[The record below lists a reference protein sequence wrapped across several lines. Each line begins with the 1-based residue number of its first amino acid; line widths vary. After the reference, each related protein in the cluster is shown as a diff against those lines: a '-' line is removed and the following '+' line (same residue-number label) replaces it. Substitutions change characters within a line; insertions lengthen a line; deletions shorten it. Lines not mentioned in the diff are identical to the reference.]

1 MTGSIL
7 TVIGKA
13 KLANATSENQLEIT
27 HVAVGDGNGSYP
39 VLTENMVA
47 LANEVWRGTASTPI
61 HDTQAPNTLMFESAI
76 PPDVGGFTIREIA
89 IFDRSGAMIAIGHVD
104 PAQQK
109 PLPTQSTG
117 INMTVRIVIA
127 LANAA
132 ETNLILQTEKLE
144 QQAGKGMEQEQLEE
158 PVTHVSRRKLLTAFG
173 MAGAALAAGSILPG
187 SLTAYGKEGLS
198 VAGTVYEGS
207 NGKDKIPPGIAAKLE
222 LVTHNELAG
231 RDMAEAHPASAILDS
246 SGLSQ
251 QQVND
256 YNRHVDSISDMLAI
270 LSPQNGMR
278 VAVKGYHS
286 PDTLIELNPYKGGG
300 IFIWD
305 ATSTSTANSGT
316 VFQVPGI
323 ATGRWI
329 RLDCSEVTV
338 EMFGSKGDGVYDDR
352 PSFQAAINYLHGR
365 GGGELVVPKPIVEYR
380 WKSYDATNSACLVI
394 PAPTRSIYLDP
405 ISIRGTANLTSI
417 KVDLGTGVTIEAA
430 ILLKGGGLYKKF
442 ENLSVWGG
450 ATATAPNCNYVLKGS
465 DTYYPNMAIRQCQ
478 FYVAKK
484 DCVRLATY
492 VTLLEQLQTAYSPRG
507 IVIAG
512 PGVNDSGVC
521 TSVTLNSCYA
531 LNHTEFGYWF
541 GESTYMTFNSCAAD
555 HIINNTG
562 NGVVAYPYYIDI
574 ARGVALNGCGAEGS
588 TRIMKVRVAQG
599 LNINGFM
606 TLSIGNAATPPDHL
620 IRIDGGSSTTISG
633 LWNHNKL
640 GATYVLSLGNTFSA
654 ESVTIL
660 DQSIFAT
667 EVTYSSNWRFENPI
681 RFLLN
686 DFSKKTQ
693 DNTLTNTGNATTN
706 TTNFVNLTKLA
717 YDTELVHDV
726 IIRLPSGD
734 YEINGTVYLCN
745 SKTRGVGRV
754 RLIGHADGTSRI
766 VFSGNGGI
774 SFGIPSQLSSVDFT
788 VENVE
793 LYLGPAINAS
803 NKGVLFYKANVAFT
817 NAKITSNDGAKQY
830 YSTGQATL
838 TLDNNSRI
846 TTPLFGA
853 IEVGYSYKATDA
865 PTNSTRLPAG
875 TIFKASDPNATR
887 IGWINTADNGANWLP
902 MVVV

>member
-1 MTGSIL
+1 MTSAIL
-7 TVIGKA
+7 TAIGKA
-13 KLANATSENQLEIT
+13 KLARATSENQLEIT

-39 VLTENMVA
+39 VLTENLVV

-61 HDTQAPNTLMFESAI
+61 RDTPAPNTLMFESAI

-89 IFDRSGAMIAIGHVD
+89 VFDRSGVMIAIGHVD

-117 INMTVRIVIA
+117 IPMTVRILIL

-132 ETNLILQTEKLE
+132 ETNLILQTEKME
-144 QQAGKGMEQEQLEE
+144 RQAGKGMGQERPEE

-173 MAGAALAAGSILPG
+173 MAGAALAAGSIFRG
-187 SLTAYGKEGLS
+187 TSTAYGEEGLS

-207 NGKDKIPPGIAAKLE
+207 NGKGKIPPGIAA

-231 RDMAEAHPASAILDS
+231 LDMAGAHPASAILDS

-256 YNRHVDSISDMLAI
+256 CNRCVDSISDMLAI
-270 LSPQNGMR
+270 ISPENGMR

-286 PDTLIELNPYKGGG
+286 PDSFIELNPYKGGG
-300 IFIWD
+300 EFVWD
-305 ATSTSTANSGT
+305 AASTSTANGGT
-316 VFQVPGI
+316 VFQASGI

-365 GGGELVVPKPIVEYR
+365 GGGELVVPKPVVEYR

-417 KVDLGTGVTIEAA
+417 KVDLGSGVTIEAA

-442 ENLSVWGG
+442 ENLSIWGG

-507 IVIAG
+507 IVVAG

-555 HIINNTG
+555 HIINDTG
-562 NGVVAYPYYIDI
+562 NGVAAYPYYVDI
-574 ARGVALNGCGAEGS
+574 ARGVAFNGCGAEGS

-640 GATYVLSLGNTFSA
+640 GATYVLSLGNTFSS

-706 TTNFVNLTKLA
+706 TTNLVNLSKLA

-774 SFGIPSQLSSVDFT
+774 AFGIPSQLSSVNFT

-793 LYLGPAINAS
+793 FHLGPSIQVS
-803 NKGVLFYKANVAFT
+803 NKGVMFYKANVAFT

-830 YSTGQATL
+830 YSAGHATL

-846 TTPLFGA
+846 MTPLYGA
-853 IEVGYSYKATDA
+853 IEVAYSYKAAAA
-865 PTNSTRLPAG
+865 PTNSTKLPAG
-875 TIFKASDPNATR
+875 TVFKASDPNATR
-887 IGWINTADNGANWLP
+887 IGWINTADNGASWLP
-902 MVVV
+902 MVVT

>member
-1 MTGSIL
+1 MTDANVTEIE
-7 TVIGKA
+7 KA
-13 KLANATSENQLEIT
+13 KLASATSENQLELENT
-27 HVAVGDGNGSYP
+27 HVAVGEGNGSYP
-39 VLTENMVA
+39 FLTEK
-47 LANEVWRGTASTPI
+47 RP
-61 HDTQAPNTLMFESAI
+61 
-76 PPDVGGFTIREIA
+76 
-89 IFDRSGAMIAIGHVD
+89 
-104 PAQQK
+104 
-109 PLPTQSTG
+109 
-117 INMTVRIVIA
+117 
-127 LANAA
+127 
-132 ETNLILQTEKLE
+132 
-144 QQAGKGMEQEQLEE
+144 EE
-158 PVTHVSRRKLLTAFG
+158 PDIHISRRKLLTSFG
-173 MAGAALAAGSILPG
+173 MAGVALAAGSILGG
-187 SLTAYGKEGLS
+187 SSTAYGKKDSS
-198 VAGTVYEGS
+198 VADTVYGGS
-207 NGKDKIPPGIAAKLE
+207 NDKSEIPPGIAKKLE
-222 LVTHNELAG
+222 LITHNELAG
-231 RDMAEAHPASAILDS
+231 RDMAGAHPASAILDS
-246 SGLSQ
+246 SGVSQ

-256 YNRHVDSISDMLAI
+256 CNRCVDSISDMLAI
-270 LSPQNGMR
+270 ISPQNGMR

-286 PDTLIELNPYKGGG
+286 PDIFIELNPYKGGG
-300 IFIWD
+300 NFIWD
-305 ATSTSTANSGT
+305 AANTSTANSGT
-316 VFQVPGI
+316 VFQVSGI

-329 RLDCSEVTV
+329 RLECSEVTV
-338 EMFGSKGDGVYDDR
+338 EMFGAKGDGVYDDR

-365 GGGELVVPKPIVEYR
+365 GGGELVVPKPVVEYR
-380 WKSYDATNSACLVI
+380 WKSYDATDSACLVI

-417 KVDLGTGVTIEAA
+417 KVDLGTDITIEAA

-450 ATATAPNCNYVLKGS
+450 PTKTTPNCHYVLKGS
-465 DTYYPNMAIRQCQ
+465 DAYYPNMAIRQCQ

-512 PGVNDSGVC
+512 PGTNDSGVC

-531 LNHTEFGYWF
+531 LEHTEFGYWF
-541 GESTYMTFNSCAAD
+541 GESTYMTFNSCASD
-555 HIINNTG
+555 HIINDTG
-562 NGVVAYPYYIDI
+562 NGVAAYPYYIDI
-574 ARGVALNGCGAEGS
+574 ARGVAFNGCGAESS

-599 LNINGFM
+599 LTINGFM
-606 TLSIGNAATPPDHL
+606 TLSIGNATTPPDHL
-620 IRIDGGSSTTISG
+620 IRIDGGHSTTISG
-633 LWNHNKL
+633 LWNHNKK
-640 GATYVLSLGNTFSA
+640 GATYVLSLGKLFSA

-660 DQSIFAT
+660 DQSILAT
-667 EVTYSSNWRFENPI
+667 EVTYLSNFRFENPI
-681 RFLLN
+681 RFIMN

-706 TTNFVNLTKLA
+706 TTNLVNLTTLA

-793 LYLGPAINAS
+793 FYLGPAINGS
-803 NKGVLFYKANVAFT
+803 NKGVSFYKANVAFT
-817 NAKITSNDGAKQY
+817 NAKITSDNGAKQY
-830 YSTGQATL
+830 YSAGQATL

-853 IEVGYSYKATDA
+853 IEVAYSYKATAA
-865 PTNSTRLPAG
+865 PTNSTKLPAG